1 MKKILLGVAVL
12 FGLAIAA
19 ALIGP
24 NFVDWNN
31 YKGQIAQQ
39 AVEITGRAVQID
51 GDVSLR
57 VVPAPELSAK
67 GLRIANAEQGSD
79 ADMATVEQLQVR
91 VAFWPLL
98 KGQVQ
103 VESVSL
109 VKPKLLL
116 EVYADGRNN
125 WTLGALS
132 AQTGEAAEAPAD
144 PRTSQRQREEPAPG
158 TAADAEDSL
167 RIDSLSL
174 RGATLLY
181 RDATSGIEE
190 TLQDLDADIL
200 AESLRGPFSL
210 KGTGRFRGHKTEF
223 EIASGRWV
231 DTGATQLSASLAL
244 PAQQA
249 KAQFSGTVSRHIEG
263 ISLRGNS
270 RLSGE
275 NLGEVLLAGGVL
287 SEVSDVLAKP
297 FRLETQI
304 AADSERFAAS
314 EILLALAEVEVSGDI
329 ELEHRVPRKARVTI
343 NASRLDL
350 DSLFE
355 IASNAEETNTSGSS
369 DAAGQ
374 GPVPAPSTSG
384 AAIPQTT
391 GFFIPSDLEASI
403 QIVVDA
409 AIYRQQVLRQI
420 LLSADVTD
428 GRLVIAEAAALLP
441 GGSDIALTGMLS
453 TPEGVPNFD
462 GRLDAAAD
470 NLRGVL
476 QWVGVD
482 VGAVPADRL
491 RKTTF
496 SSRVTATPDLVT
508 ISDLDLLVDVTR
520 INGGISVAV
529 RERPGFGIGLAVDRL
544 DLDAYLPRTEGA
556 ETSGRAAGAAQ
567 PGSDPQATENDT
579 ARNGGSTRVDE
590 PGPGLSLL
598 DRFDANL
605 DLRVNSLSYNG
616 ASARNLHLDGTLQT
630 ASLVV
635 RSLTIADVSGA
646 GLQAAGRIDDL
657 TGEPAVDGRFT
668 VKVDDPSRLEPL
680 FGKTARDLER
690 LGAFD
695 LEATLAG
702 SLQDLSVDGSIAAQG
717 GQVAVAGQLRS
728 IAVNPAYDL
737 SLDAKHPD
745 FNGLLR
751 VLAPD
756 AEFSAGPGAFA
767 LTGQLAGSQSAMS
780 LSGLKIRAGALTAEG
795 QVGADFSADVP
806 RVSVDLST
814 GEIKTRDL
822 KSGDKTQASRK
833 TASSGTRAANP
844 SRTGGGSGSD
854 SSGGGATADLSA
866 VHRRWSRDPID
877 LSGLGAVDGD
887 IAVRSKAIIVDDL
900 RLDNASL
907 EAALENGVLSVKRF
921 DAGVYG
927 GRLRATGTVDG
938 RGAPTLVMKLDATGL
953 NAGRL
958 IRDLADSDRISGT
971 LDLSAALET
980 KGESEAALVR
990 SLQGSGQLGGQMTA
1004 RVKAEEQL
1012 GNVVLGILG
1021 TKVKEI
1027 RGVSDAT
1034 TALFSAFAG
1043 APAKLSGTFNVQQG
1057 VVETVDTRIDGRDAS
1072 IFTAGKADLPAW
1084 LLSSRSDL
1092 FRSGDANQV
1101 DPYVIAEANGVLDAP
1116 NVKVRGEAFKRNKSG
1131 SSGSSSSPQKIE
1143 PEEAIRGLLKD
1154 LIR

>member
-1 MKKILLGVAVL
+1 MKKILLGVAAL

-24 NFVDWNN
+24 SFVDWNN

-39 AVEITGRAVQID
+39 AVEVTGRAVQID

-57 VVPAPELSAK
+57 IVPAPELSAK
-67 GLRIANAEQGSD
+67 GVRMANAEQGSD

-125 WTLGALS
+125 WTLGAPS
-132 AQTGEAAEAPAD
+132 AQAGEPAEAPAD
-144 PRTSQRQREEPAPG
+144 PRTSQRNREEPEPGAP
-158 TAADAEDSL
+158 ADAEDSL

-174 RGATLLY
+174 RGATVLY

-190 TLQDLDADIL
+190 TLQDLDADVL

-210 KGTGRFRGHKTEF
+210 KGTGRFRSHETEF

-244 PAQQA
+244 PTQQA

-263 ISLRGNS
+263 VSLRGNS
-270 RLSGE
+270 KLSGE
-275 NLGEVLLAGGVL
+275 NLAEVLLAGGVL
-287 SEVSDVLAKP
+287 SEVPDALAKP

-304 AADSERFAAS
+304 AADSKRFAAS

-355 IASNAEETNTSGSS
+355 TAPGAEDADTSNSS
-369 DAAGQ
+369 DATAQ
-374 GPVPAPSTSG
+374 RPVSTPSTSG
-384 AAIPQTT
+384 AAIPQTA
-391 GFFIPSDLEASI
+391 GFAIPSDLEASI

-428 GRLVIAEAAALLP
+428 GRLVIGEAAALLP
-441 GGSDIALTGMLS
+441 GGSDIALTGMIS

-496 SSRVTATPDLVT
+496 SSRVTATPNLVT
-508 ISDLDLLVDVTR
+508 VSDMDLLVDVTR

-544 DLDAYLPRTEGA
+544 DLDAYLPLPEDTATPGQATGA
-556 ETSGRAAGAAQ
+556 GQ
-567 PGSDPQATENDT
+567 PGGDPQATENDM
-579 ARNGGSTRVDE
+579 AGNGGSADVNE
-590 PGPGLSLL
+590 PGPDFSFL

-635 RSLTIADVSGA
+635 RSLTVADVSGA

-690 LGAFD
+690 FGAFD

-780 LSGLKIRAGALTAEG
+780 LSRLKIRAGALTAEG
-795 QVGADFSADVP
+795 QVGADLSADVP

-822 KSGDKTQASRK
+822 KSSDKKQSSRK

-844 SRTGGGSGSD
+844 SRT
-854 SSGGGATADLSA
+854 GGGATADLSA

-877 LSGLGAVDGD
+877 LSGLGNVDGD
-887 IAVRSKAIIVDDL
+887 IAIRSKAIIVDDL
-900 RLDNASL
+900 RLDDTSL
-907 EAALENGVLSVKRF
+907 EASLENGVLSVKRF
-921 DAGVYG
+921 DAGLYG
-927 GRLRATGTVDG
+927 GRLRASGTVDG
-938 RGAPTLVMKLDATGL
+938 RRGTALVMKLDATGL
-953 NAGRL
+953 NAGR
-958 IRDLADSDRISGT
+958 IVRDLADSDRISGT

-980 KGESEAALVR
+980 NGASEAALVR
-990 SLQGSGQLGGQMTA
+990 SLTGSGQLGGQMTA

-1057 VVETVDTRIDGRDAS
+1057 VVETADTRIDGRDAS

-1084 LLSSRSDL
+1084 LLNSRSDL

-1116 NVKVRGEAFKRNKSG
+1116 NVKVRGEAFKRKKSG

-1154 LIR
+1154 LVR